1 MLSCAS
7 ESRYRSPS
15 LITCQSVLCPKRNAA
30 QLRRSQKDN
39 TDAVVSTW
47 QFWYLAQ
54 KHKDVQRWVKCSV
67 DVGPT
72 QANTKASLTIRMQCG
87 PHRHRCLQSLSKKNK
102 SHRRAASKHCRRSPR
117 CGHGHYAASFAAIAS
132 DATVRDC
139 SCQQECQLI
148 WTFLPDV
155 LLSCPMYYNNRC
167 SRAQSWLS
175 GSYAGMV
182 PSYHVNSTW
191 LQTRGPKRAL
201 PFVLVLLR
209 YPYLCLLTINYQRVS
224 TPNDMSP
231 EFAERLQE
239 ARL

>member
-1 MLSCAS
+1 MLLFLLDNSGT
-7 ESRYRSPS
+7 
-15 LITCQSVLCPKRNAA
+15 LLRNTKMYKDEWNVPLTLV
-30 QLRRSQKDN
+30 LRRLAPKQVPQYVYNVDHID
-39 TDAVVSTW
+39 TDVFS
-47 QFWYLAQ
+47 
-54 KHKDVQRWVKCSV
+54 HCR
-67 DVGPT
+67 
-72 QANTKASLTIRMQCG
+72 
-87 PHRHRCLQSLSKKNK
+87 KKNK

-117 CGHGHYAASFAAIAS
+117 RGHGHYAASFAAIAS

-209 YPYLCLLTINYQRVS
+209 YDHI
-224 TPNDMSP
+224 MSIQLHIHN
-231 EFAERLQE
+231 FDTHTALYWSSHC
-239 ARL
+239 